1 MNLPCKRF
9 KDTQTCYFDQEL
21 RSLMSSEDSW
31 DSFEIGVTT
40 KIPVLGQ
47 ELTWPHRALGW
58 QQLEAVGALQAGGS
72 RGKQE
77 SPWECLLGISKDK
90 LWERPSQRF
99 LFRFKLQLGGLPS
112 HSLAQAFA
120 SSLQRQDGDEA
131 SSRLGSWAP
140 AKCLGQSLDNFEP
153 GE

>member
-1 MNLPCKRF
+1 MT
-9 KDTQTCYFDQEL
+9 TQ
-21 RSLMSSEDSW
+21 SSW
-31 DSFEIGVTT
+31 
-40 KIPVLGQ
+40 L
-47 ELTWPHRALGW
+47 A
-58 QQLEAVGALQAGGS
+58 QLEAVGALQVGGS

-77 SPWECLLGISKDK
+77 SPWECLLGISKNK

-99 LFRFKLQLGGLPS
+99 LLHFKLQLGGLPS